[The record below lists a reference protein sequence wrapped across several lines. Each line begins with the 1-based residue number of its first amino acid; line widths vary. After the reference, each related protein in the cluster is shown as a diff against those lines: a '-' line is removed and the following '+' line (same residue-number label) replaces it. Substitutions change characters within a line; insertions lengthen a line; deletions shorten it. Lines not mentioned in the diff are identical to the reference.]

1 MLATQFLYIATVE
14 LIPDSPISQRHLG
27 VRPAGDI
34 VNAPPMQCTS
44 ISTGSWAEASNRY
57 YMTQGCATGPIARM

>member
-27 VRPAGDI
+27 VFPAGDI
-34 VNAPPMQCTS
+34 VNATAHTVHLCQHRL
-44 ISTGSWAEASNRY
+44 TGWGK
-57 YMTQGCATGPIARM
+57 Q

>member
-1 MLATQFLYIATVE
+1 MLATQFLYITTVE

-44 ISTGSWAEASNRY
+44 ISTGSRAGASNRY
-57 YMTQGCATGPIARM
+57 NIAQGRATGPIARM